1 MRPGHLFLGLPAA
14 ITFVALFFLA
24 VFLLGLVMGL
34 ALMFWRAW
42 QDRREQE
49 KEDTLTAQR

>member
-1 MRPGHLFLGLPAA
+1 MRPWHLFLGLPAA

-24 VFLLGLVMGL
+24 VFLLGLVGL
-34 ALMFWRAW
+34 ALMFWRAR

-49 KEDTLTAQR
+49 KEDPVTARR